1 MTGMGRYPAHDQSTQ
16 GSSRNT
22 LENSASEMAKVSGSE
37 HGVWTTNDR
46 VHKPALL

>member
-1 MTGMGRYPAHDQSTQ
+1 MTGVGRDPAPDQSKPV
-16 GSSRNT
+16 SSRN
-22 LENSASEMAKVSGSE
+22 ENAASEMAKVSGSE